1 MDGKTRRFIVTK
13 YTVFRIYKIGDENMK
28 PFQKVRLLTD
38 KYVDEGIKKGDIG
51 VILEDYDGENFEV
64 EFSDSNGITIALF
77 AFSRNV
83 LELAE

>member
-1 MDGKTRRFIVTK
+1 
-13 YTVFRIYKIGDENMK
+13 MK

-64 EFSDSNGITIALF
+64 EFSDNNGITIALF
-77 AFSRNV
+77 AFPKSE
-83 LELAE
+83 LELVE